1 MQLPPISLVGY
12 AHCEQFGVHPSRFS
26 PTWPLKS
33 ILVKN
38 LIPGNREP
46 EVQLLISITYLL

>member
-38 LIPGNREP
+38 LIPGNR
-46 EVQLLISITYLL
+46 